1 MNIVT
6 QTNPQLTQL
15 GELIK
20 PMRVAMMTVIDE
32 DSALIS
38 RPMAPLEM
46 DVDGAIW
53 FFTDLHSAK
62 VRQLNAVNLSFSHED
77 DATYVSI
84 CGRGEIHTDRD
95 MIERLWTVAAKPWF
109 PNGKESPNLALLK
122 VVPGSAE
129 YWDGPHSK
137 MVRMFAM
144 AASVLASKPV
154 GLGEHATLNDLSP
167 VER

>member
-6 QTNPQLTQL
+6 QGNPELAQL
-15 GELIK
+15 GHLIK
-20 PMRVAMMTVIDE
+20 SIPVAMMTVVDE
-32 DSALIS
+32 EYALIS

-62 VRQLNAVNLSFSHED
+62 VRQLSAVNLSFSNIDE
-77 DATYVSI
+77 ASYISI
-84 CGRGEIHTDRD
+84 CGRGEVHTDAAA
-95 MIERLWTVAAKPWF
+95 IERLWTAAAKPWF
-109 PNGKESPNLALLK
+109 PNGKDSPNLALLK
-122 VVPGSAE
+122 IIPGSAE

-144 AASVLASKPV
+144 AASVLISKPV

>member
-1 MNIVT
+1 VNIVP
-6 QTNPQLTQL
+6 QTNPQLIQL
-15 GELIK
+15 GDLIK
-20 PMRVAMMTVIDE
+20 PMRVAMMTVVDE
-32 DSALIS
+32 DCALIS

-62 VRQLNAVNLSFSHED
+62 VRQLSAVNLSFSNSDE
-77 DATYVSI
+77 ASYVSI

-95 MIERLWTVAAKPWF
+95 MIERLWTIAAKPWF
-109 PNGKESPNLALLK
+109 PNGKDSPNLALLK
-122 VVPGSAE
+122 IVPGGAE
-129 YWDGPHSK
+129 YWDGPHST

-154 GLGEHATLNDLSP
+154 GLGEHDTLTDLSP
-167 VER
+167 AER